1 MSSQDMTITH
11 HAITQRAKQDALDAI
26 PEMPKESTVDAWES
40 YIQRLEDLDAYEIAH
55 ESSEWD
61 WCIYY
66 HRAMK
71 LCQAVP
77 SAVLHEAESEYNDCG
92 GFGDLDVGLYELATH
107 LAHLIVSQAIREAVE
122 ECRDELLELA
132 NDKLEQMESV

>member
-1 MSSQDMTITH
+1 MDSQDMTITH
-11 HAITQRAKQDALDAI
+11 FAIIQRAKQEALDAM
-26 PEMPKESTVDAWES
+26 PDMPKQSNVEAWDS
-40 YIQRLEDLDAYEIAH
+40 YIAELESLDDFEIAH
-55 ESSEWD
+55 ESAGWD

-66 HRAMK
+66 HRAME

-92 GFGDLDVGLYELATH
+92 GFGGDDVGLYEHATH

-122 ECRDELLELA
+122 ECRNELIELA
-132 NDKLEQMESV
+132 NDKLEQIEQS